1 MIRKSNNKQF
11 SYCSTALLFPLL
23 LCSFFFLSLSTHA
36 HGKMGA
42 KIYSL
47 PERIFSQGIDTTKPP
62 PPLSIN
68 ELLANKEQ
76 IVFIDGQE
84 TANQKIVKS
93 LRYRDINE
101 MKILTP
107 EEATTKYGR
116 KGKKGVIE
124 IATKIDSASSFL
136 NDPRDTAHTIVET
149 PASFPGGFE
158 GWIRYLERNLDSN
171 VPVRNKAVPG
181 KYTVTVSFTINKD
194 GIVNDIK
201 ADNDPGY
208 GTAEEAKRMFTDGPN
223 WIPALKGGVKVKTW
237 QKQSITFV
245 VVY

>member
-11 SYCSTALLFPLL
+11 SYCSAALLFPLL

-36 HGKMGA
+36 HGRMGA

-47 PERIFSQGIDTTKPP
+47 SERIFSQGIDTTKPP

-93 LRYRDINE
+93 LRYRDIDE

-116 KGKKGVIE
+116 KGKKGAIE

-136 NDPRDTAHTIVET
+136 NDPRDTVHTIVET
-149 PASFPGGFE
+149 PASFPGGLE
-158 GWIRYLERNLDSN
+158 GWIR
-171 VPVRNKAVPG
+171 
-181 KYTVTVSFTINKD
+181 
-194 GIVNDIK
+194 
-201 ADNDPGY
+201 
-208 GTAEEAKRMFTDGPN
+208 
-223 WIPALKGGVKVKTW
+223 
-237 QKQSITFV
+237 
-245 VVY
+245 